1 MRPRPFILPI
11 LVLFCAA
18 APRAEAGTVVL
29 KSSLPYWQVGVRDND
44 LSLACSLNTFG
55 PLRLGALVA
64 RFTGPEGPALLDV
77 AKGSGS
83 NLRDPKHLAKPNED
97 YFFRNAATTSC
108 EVLVGGRG
116 GGGGAVR
123 PASR

>member
-1 MRPRPFILPI
+1 MWPRRLTSPL
-11 LVLFCAA
+11 LVLLCAA
-18 APRAEAGTVVL
+18 APAAAGTVVVT
-29 KSSLPYWQVGVRDND
+29 SSAPYWQVGVRDSD
-44 LSLACSLNTFG
+44 LSRACSLNLFG
-55 PLRLGALVA
+55 PAHLGALVA

-77 AKGSGS
+77 AKGSGN
-83 NLRDPKHLAKPNED
+83 NLHDPKHLAKPNED

-116 GGGGAVR
+116 GGGAPAT

>member
-1 MRPRPFILPI
+1 MGPRSLILP
-11 LVLFCAA
+11 LLCLLCAT
-18 APRAEAGTVVL
+18 RVEAGTIVL
-29 KSSLPYWQVGVRDND
+29 TSSAPYWQVGVRDNE
-44 LSLACSLNTFG
+44 LSRACSLDTFA

-64 RFTGPEGPALLDV
+64 RFTGPEGPAVLDV
-77 AKGSGS
+77 AKGNGN
-83 NLRDPKHLAKPNED
+83 NLRDPKHLAKRNED

-116 GGGGAVR
+116 GGAAVR